1 MHTIAPGTDTR
12 NGLTPDRPASLPDR
26 TPFQATLLGDD
37 EAGRIAWTLWRQGYE
52 RGVSSGYGAG
62 YADAIADMLGA
73 RDQFL
78 ATVGRV
84 SSLPTR
90 DELEKR
96 RNTVRGDADTRTG
109 AQLIADAAAS
119 WGLTPEDKDQAA

>member
-1 MHTIAPGTDTR
+1 MDTIASPTDTR
-12 NGLTPDRPASLPDR
+12 NGLTPDRPASLHDR
-26 TPFQATLLGDD
+26 TPFQQTLLGDD
-37 EAGRIAWTLWRQGYE
+37 AGSRIAWTLWTQGYE
-52 RGVSSGYGAG
+52 RGLQSGYGAG

-84 SSLPTR
+84 SGLPTR

-96 RNTVRGDADTRTG
+96 RAVRGDADTRTG
-109 AQLIADAAAS
+109 DQLIADASAS
-119 WGLTPEDKDQAA
+119 WGLTPEEKDQAA